1 MNYRH
6 LYHAGNFAD
15 VLKHGLL
22 CWIVAYLQQKEAPL
36 AFIDTHA
43 GRGIYDLSAPEARK
57 TAEAAHGIERI
68 LAAAGAPA
76 ALEPYL
82 RQVRDGSPASYP
94 GSPLLL
100 AGMARPQDRIT
111 ACELHPQEAAV
122 LRQATAASR
131 QLRVVEGD
139 GYQRLQGL
147 VPPPEKRGLV
157 LMDPPFEQPDE
168 LAALA
173 RGFIAAHGKWP
184 TGVYLLWFPLKD
196 RAAFARF
203 LDELRSAQIPKLSL
217 CLIDVDRPQ
226 GLSAAGLLLANAP
239 YTLQAEWAP
248 TLAWL
253 ARTMAQ
259 GPNPSWQLEDLGAQ
273 SATPA

>member
-22 CWIVAYLQQKEAPL
+22 CWVVAYLQQKEAPL

-43 GRGIYDLSAPEARK
+43 GRGVYDLSAPEARK
-57 TAEAAHGIERI
+57 TGEAGLGIDRV
-68 LAAAGAPA
+68 LAAENPPEPLA
-76 ALEPYL
+76 PYL
-82 RQVRDGSPASYP
+82 RLVRGQATGAYP

-100 AGMARPQDRIT
+100 AGLARPQDRIT
-111 ACELHPQEAAV
+111 ACELHPHEAAA
-122 LRQATAASR
+122 LKEATAGSR
-131 QLRVVEGD
+131 QLRVLEAD
-139 GYQRLQGL
+139 GYARLQGL

-168 LAALA
+168 LSALA
-173 RGFIAAHGKWP
+173 ESFIAAHRKWP
-184 TGVYLLWFPLKD
+184 TGVFLLWFPVKD
-196 RAAFARF
+196 RARFDRF

-217 CLIDVDRPQ
+217 CQIDVDRPQ

-239 YTLQAEWAP
+239 YTLQAEWTP

-259 GPNPSWQLEDLGAQ
+259 GPKASSRFEDL
-273 SATPA
+273 